1 MLTKIIGTPTVITMS
16 STPQTVP
23 VTTFE
28 YGTVMGQPNK
38 NIPATKIRIAT
49 NSQPAYVSFGTTA
62 TTTTSV
68 MIPAN
73 SAEHFKIEVQ
83 TITTTTTYDFSN
95 VYNTITLAVTATVS
109 VLSAGTGGLISIVAV
124 A

>member
-1 MLTKIIGTPTVITMS
+1 
-16 STPQTVP
+16 
-23 VTTFE
+23 
-28 YGTVMGQPNK
+28 
-38 NIPATKIRIAT
+38 
-49 NSQPAYVSFGTTA
+49 
-62 TTTTSV
+62 